1 MKTAKTT
8 NHPPPL
14 VDLAERRLLL
24 DASWP
29 MVLIILTAAYLASW
43 SLGVLAID
51 LPAVLWTTF
60 GIAVSH
66 QVLSRLLDYVD
77 VRNGVLFLH
86 TAINVAAITGLAVIW
101 AMLGGLAAPAFAIFF
116 ALPVIALGLVAR
128 LHVQYAVTVYAIAIA
143 WLVAIRASAD
153 LRLQLD
159 QHGFPPFWDSLP
171 ALTSHQFVGYGVT
184 AGGSAQLQFMIVFSF
199 AMLGVVTTSAIV
211 IALVGRLFNRLRFVS
226 ASGHRAHSVAQSF
239 LTQTDGLELII
250 DRESFQVIAV
260 SPRLAEELEES
271 PDILIGCHYTAVLP
285 FPHDHPAIRLIN
297 AGISSNLPHQ
307 VFPAAS
313 GYKLVNFRIHPG
325 TSDGY
330 EFQRITM
337 EDLQE
342 NDYAQITV
350 DGLNDLSGVVDGG
363 GRILYLS
370 QAVKK
375 LLPVSKNQ
383 WRADLL
389 PLPAGWWQIGA
400 RKQHTRT
407 VSIGRTDYRLNLSH
421 ESFYAEGDDMELTVF
436 RLQPNALS

>member
-1 MKTAKTT
+1 MNLREINGNA
-8 NHPPPL
+8 PPA
-14 VDLAERRLLL
+14 VDLGERRLLF

-43 SLGVLAID
+43 YLGLLTID

-60 GIAVSH
+60 GVAVAH

-77 VRNGVLFLH
+77 ARNGVLLMH
-86 TAINVAAITGLAVIW
+86 TTINVAAITGLAVIW
-101 AMLGGLAAPAFAIFF
+101 SMLGGLAAPAFAIFF
-116 ALPVIALGLVAR
+116 ALPIIALGLVAR
-128 LHVQYAVTVYAIAIA
+128 LPVQFAVTVYAIVIA
-143 WLVAIRASAD
+143 WLVAIRESAD

-159 QHGFPPFWDSLP
+159 QLGFPPFWHSLP
-171 ALTSHQFVGYGVT
+171 ALTAHEFVGYGVT
-184 AGGSAQLQFMIVFSF
+184 AGGAAQLQFMIVFSF

-211 IALVGRLFNRLRFVS
+211 IALVSRLFNRLRFVS
-226 ASGHRAHSVAQSF
+226 ASDQRAQSMAQSF
-239 LTQTDGLELII
+239 LTQTDGLEMII
-250 DRESFQVIAV
+250 DRQSFQVIAV
-260 SPRLAEELEES
+260 SPRLAEELEEA
-271 PDILIGCHYTAVLP
+271 PEVLVGCHYTAVLP
-285 FPHDHPAIRLIN
+285 FPYDHPAIRLID
-297 AGISSNLPHQ
+297 AGISSHLPHQ

-330 EFQRITM
+330 EFQRVTL

-370 QAVKK
+370 KAVKK

-407 VSIGRTDYRLNLSH
+407 VAIGRTDYRLELSRD
-421 ESFYAEGDDMELTVF
+421 SFYAEDGDMEVTVF
-436 RLQPNALS
+436 RLHAMQRG